1 MGWISLN
8 KDVFYEFH
16 LLFELQSKRSY
27 EGRNEG
33 YESLSEGKWIERKIE
48 KSKKLIEP
56 HYLLAK
62 KSDSQA
68 PLQMLVAK
76 ASSLSKH

>member
-1 MGWISLN
+1 MCWISLN

-33 YESLSEGKWIERKIE
+33 YESLSEGKRIERKIE
-48 KSKKLIEP
+48 KSKKTVRTA
-56 HYLLAK
+56 LLAG
-62 KSDSQA
+62 QEIR
-68 PLQMLVAK
+68 
-76 ASSLSKH
+76 